1 MPHIVL
7 FHSILGLRPIERDL
21 AREWEGDGHRVT
33 LLDLYEGR
41 AAETYDEG
49 FRLYEEIG
57 PEVVSRR
64 AALAVAGSPAD
75 AVLAGVS
82 MGAGL
87 VGESWGRRPRA
98 RGALLIAG
106 AAPWADDLRPGFP
119 VQAHI
124 ARPDPFDPE
133 EVFAEWVAE
142 TPGASLQ
149 MLRYD
154 GVGHYFLDPSLP
166 DHDARAASVARA
178 AMRAFLQSLADPA

>member
-21 AREWEGDGHRVT
+21 AREWESAGHTVT
-33 LLDLYEGR
+33 LPDLYGGR
-41 AAETYDEG
+41 ATNDYDEG
-49 FRLYEEIG
+49 FVLFRDIG
-57 PEVVSRR
+57 RSTIGAC
-64 AALAVAGSPAD
+64 AAAAVAAAPAD

-87 VGESWGRRPRA
+87 LADHWGDRPQS

-106 AAPWADDLRPGFP
+106 PAEWSPSLRPGLP

-133 EVFAEWVAE
+133 EVFAEWEQAN
-142 TPGASLQ
+142 PGAALD
-149 MLRYD
+149 LRRYD
-154 GVGHYFLDPSLP
+154 GVGHSFLDPALS
-166 DHDARAASVARA
+166 DYREEAAREARA
-178 AMRAFLQSLADPA
+178 AMLAFLAAL